1 MMVLRILMALSVAC
15 FGLGA
20 SGPASATPEIGW
32 RVVNPFRLFLDS
44 KDTDVHRA
52 TYEALTED
60 ERRSPILASE
70 RALSERHPE
79 GWAGTMFRNTCWN
92 VAKNLHVCPELTDY
106 AHPKSHKILADLQDL
121 PDAATVECTWLTAP
135 ADGRQ
140 RGTAFKKRCDEA
152 VEIDVPYPAGLKISV
167 EIGGQLITDTAVRVR
182 DLFIVGMGDSFASG
196 EGNPDAAVRFSN
208 ERTSDYGLRAA
219 GVALTGYPAR
229 VGDWAEIGDRKFI
242 TENAQWVDQACHR
255 SLYSHQLRAAL
266 QLAVEEPHR
275 AVTFAGFACSGAE
288 TTFGLF
294 LRYKGNEWVPN
305 PPDLSQ
311 ISAVAETQCGTKPAT
326 AYDLPEAY
334 HINDKIPELKGGLV
348 LKKCDAERARK
359 IDLLLLSVGG
369 NDVGFAR
376 LVANAVL
383 ADQSSLRRLGG
394 WFGQVHGFLEAQK
407 QLDVL
412 DDRYKSLNR
421 AIHNLLHVPWN
432 EFDRVVLT
440 AYPPLAVLE
449 DGKSVCPDGQAGM
462 TVLPDFNLSEAKA
475 KEGDVAAARLNNIMR
490 DAARLHG
497 WTFADAHRKAF
508 QGRGLCAGW
517 TEQALNSADDLRIP
531 RLVNGAWEPFK
542 PSEWQPYAS
551 RKRWFRTPNDAFMT
565 GNFHV
570 SQGAMQSV
578 MRNQG
583 YSWVQLLLAATY
595 SGAFHPT
602 AEGHAA
608 IADAVAAGPAAS
620 SASTR
625 ARARATLSDCGI
637 AWVCRDGC
645 DRLGSDLGMAGFD
658 ARCSACWN

>member
-1 MMVLRILMALSVAC
+1 MTVLRFTLAMALTILS
-15 FGLGA
+15 LGA
-20 SGPASATPEIGW
+20 PDPAGAAPEIQW
-32 RVVNPFRLFLDS
+32 RVVNPFRLFLDPR
-44 KDTDVHRA
+44 DTEVHRA
-52 TYEALTED
+52 TFEALTEE
-60 ERRSPILASE
+60 ERRAPILSAE

-79 GWAGTMFRNTCWN
+79 GWAATMFRNTCWN
-92 VAKNLHVCPELTDY
+92 VARNLHVCPEISDY
-106 AHPKSHKILADLQDL
+106 AHPVSHKVRAELSEL
-121 PDAATVECTWLTAP
+121 PDAATVECTWLTTP
-135 ADGRQ
+135 AGGRG
-140 RGTAFKKRCDEA
+140 RGLAVRKRCDEA
-152 VEIDVPYPAGLKISV
+152 VELDVPYPSGMKLSV
-167 EIGGQLITDTAVRVR
+167 EIGGQQVAEAPLRVR

-196 EGNPDAAVRFSN
+196 EGNPDTAVRFSN
-208 ERTSDYGLRAA
+208 ERTADYGLRTA
-219 GVALTGYPAR
+219 GVTLNGYPAR
-229 VGDWAEIGDRKFI
+229 IGNWAQIGDRNFI

-275 AVTFAGFACSGAE
+275 AVTYAGFACSGAE

-311 ISAVAETQCGTKPAT
+311 ISAIAETQCGSKT
-326 AYDLPEAY
+326 APPYDLPEAY
-334 HINDKIPELKGGLV
+334 HMQERIPELKGGLV

-359 IDLLLLSVGG
+359 IDLLLLSIGG

-394 WFGQVHGFLEAQK
+394 WFGQVHGFLEAQR

-421 AIHNLLHVPWN
+421 AIHNLLHIPWN
-432 EFDRVVLT
+432 ESDRIVLT

-462 TVLPDFNLSEAKA
+462 TVLPDFSLSEAKA
-475 KEGDVAAARLNNIMR
+475 REGDVAAARLDNIMR
-490 DAARLHG
+490 DSARLHG
-497 WTFADAHRKAF
+497 WTFADSHRKAF

-517 TEQALNSADDLRIP
+517 TGQALNSADDLRIP
-531 RLVNGAWEPFK
+531 RLVNGTWEPFR
-542 PSEWQPYAS
+542 PSEWRPYAS
-551 RKRWFRTPNDAFMT
+551 RTRWFRTPNDAFMT

-570 SQGAMQSV
+570 SQGALQSV
-578 MRNQG
+578 MRSQG

-608 IADAVAAGPAAS
+608 MADAVA
-620 SASTR
+620 TK
-625 ARARATLSDCGI
+625 ARSVLGKYEAR
-637 AWVCRDGC
+637 VR
-645 DRLGSDLGMAGFD
+645 
-658 ARCSACWN
+658 